1 MVVTKT
7 YSYRS
12 ADKVTLYCSQA
23 QSGGNVR
30 ITSRCCMGYRCRGT
44 CHGVP
49 VHRLCTRHIAGLSPS
64 STNCFDCSDKHRLT
78 LRIWHAFLQLYIMI
92 FMCHKQIFQLW
103 RHTITAAVH
112 FIAKGRHFVQ
122 EYTMKQSMP
131 SWMIFLVN
139 ETFLVLLTRNLS

>member
-7 YSYRS
+7 YLYRS
-12 ADKVTLYCSQA
+12 ADKVTVYCSQA

-30 ITSRCCMGYRCRGT
+30 IMSRCCMGYRCRGT
-44 CHGVP
+44 CLGVP
-49 VHRLCTRHIAGLSPS
+49 VHRICTRHIAGLSPS

-78 LRIWHAFLQLYIMI
+78 LHIWHAFLQLCIII

-103 RHTITAAVH
+103 RSTYNNSSCT
-112 FIAKGRHFVQ
+112 FYCQGKHFVQ

-131 SWMIFLVN
+131 SWMIFL
-139 ETFLVLLTRNLS
+139 LMRLS

>member
-7 YSYRS
+7 YLYRS
-12 ADKVTLYCSQA
+12 ADKVTVYCSQA

-78 LRIWHAFLQLYIMI
+78 LHIWHAFLQLCIII

-112 FIAKGRHFVQ
+112 FIAKGSILNRNIPWSNICHL
-122 EYTMKQSMP
+122 EWY
-131 SWMIFLVN
+131 FL
-139 ETFLVLLTRNLS
+139 LMRLS